1 MYIEALSRQIT
12 NNQYPITDLSFPARR
27 GNNAPLLMKETRN
40 QLKKAKR
47 IVVKVGSRVLVDAT
61 GKPDHERIYTLVSD
75 IARMH
80 DAGCEMILVSSG
92 AIAAG
97 IEALGMTKRPAALP
111 DLQMAAAV
119 GQTRLMSLYSHLFG
133 QKHIKVGQILLTNDI
148 FQNEERRANA
158 QNTLLNLIT
167 HRIVPIINE
176 NDTVA
181 TEEIKFGDNDLLAA
195 LVSILIR
202 ADVLILLSTTDGLKD
217 DAGERVP
224 FVEQV
229 SADILALDKG
239 KNGELSTGGMKSK
252 LMSAGQAAAANIPV
266 VIADGQTDGI
276 IQAILGGVDTGTLI
290 VHR

>member
-1 MYIEALSRQIT
+1 
-12 NNQYPITDLSFPARR
+12 
-27 GNNAPLLMKETRN
+27 MKETRN

-61 GKPDHERIYTLVSD
+61 GKPDHERIHTLVSD
-75 IARMH
+75 IVQSH
-80 DAGCEMILVSSG
+80 GTGCEMILVSSG

-97 IEALGMTKRPAALP
+97 IEALGMTKRPTALP

-195 LVSILIR
+195 LVSILIS
-202 ADVLILLSTTDGLKD
+202 ADALILLSTTDGLKD
-217 DAGERVP
+217 DDGKRVP

-229 SADILALDKG
+229 SEDILALDKG

-252 LMSAGQAAAANIPV
+252 LMSAGKAAAANIPV
-266 VIADGQTDGI
+266 VIADGRTDGI

>member
-1 MYIEALSRQIT
+1 
-12 NNQYPITDLSFPARR
+12 
-27 GNNAPLLMKETRN
+27 MKETRN
-40 QLKKAKR
+40 QLKKASR

-61 GKPDHERIYTLVSD
+61 GKPDHDRIASLVSS
-75 IARMH
+75 IAQSH
-80 DAGCEMILVSSG
+80 DNHCEMILVSSG

-97 IEALGMTKRPAALP
+97 IEALGIKKRPTALP

-133 QKHIKVGQILLTNDI
+133 LKHIKVGQILLTNDI
-148 FQNEERRANA
+148 FQHDKRRINA

-167 HRIVPIINE
+167 NRIVPVINE

-195 LVSILIR
+195 LVAILVK

-217 DAGERVP
+217 DSGQRVP
-224 FVEQV
+224 FVTRV
-229 SADILALDKG
+229 SEDVLALDKG

-252 LMSAGQAAAANIPV
+252 LMSAGKAAAANIPV
-266 VIADGQTDGI
+266 VIADGRTDGI
-276 IQAILGGVDTGTLI
+276 IQTILGGADTGTLI
-290 VHR
+290 VSR

>member
-1 MYIEALSRQIT
+1 MRSLH
-12 NNQYPITDLSFPARR
+12 
-27 GNNAPLLMKETRN
+27 MKETRN
-40 QLKKAKR
+40 QLKQAKR
-47 IVVKVGSRVLVDAT
+47 IVVKVGSRVLVDST
-61 GKPDHERIYTLVSD
+61 GKPDHERIYKLVAD
-75 IARMH
+75 LAQAH
-80 DAGCEMILVSSG
+80 EAGCEMLLVSSG

-97 IEALGMTKRPAALP
+97 IEALGMTRRPTELP

-133 QKHIKVGQILLTNDI
+133 QNHIKVGQILLTNDI
-148 FQNEERRANA
+148 FQNEERRTNA

-195 LVSILIR
+195 LVSILIE
-202 ADVLILLSTTDGLKD
+202 ADALILLSTTDGLKD
-217 DAGERVP
+217 DSGARVP

-239 KNGELSTGGMKSK
+239 KNGDLSTGGMKSK
-252 LMSAGQAAAANIPV
+252 LMSAGKAAEANIPV
-266 VIADGQTDGI
+266 IIADGQTDNI
-276 IQAILGGVDTGTLI
+276 IQTILNGADTGTLI
-290 VHR
+290 VSR